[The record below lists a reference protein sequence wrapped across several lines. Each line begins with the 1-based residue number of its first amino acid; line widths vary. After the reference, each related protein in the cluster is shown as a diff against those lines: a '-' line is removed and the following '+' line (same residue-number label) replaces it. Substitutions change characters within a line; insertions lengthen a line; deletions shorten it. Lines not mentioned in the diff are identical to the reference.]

1 MTKRKN
7 RLKYIQNKLFN
18 TQNMLNSQI
27 FTTREAAEY
36 LKVSPQAMEKY
47 LREGKVPGK
56 KVGKQWRISQLAL
69 DFWLAPSLAAA
80 LPRFFLWQEVFA
92 LGDKIGREINVS
104 DETILKT
111 VKSLRKKRGLIFKS
125 RSR

>member
-1 MTKRKN
+1 
-7 RLKYIQNKLFN
+7 
-18 TQNMLNSQI
+18 MLNSQI

-36 LKVSPQAMEKY
+36 LKVNPQVMEKY

-56 KVGKQWRISQLAL
+56 KVGKQWRVSQLAL
-69 DFWLAPSLAAA
+69 DFWLAPSLATA

-92 LGDKIGREINVS
+92 LGDKIGKEVNVS
-104 DETILKT
+104 DEKILKT